1 MSVTLSQSSR
11 WFARPLALVVAV
23 LLTVV
28 AGTGFL
34 GFRYWQ
40 ERQAANLAHERS
52 RQVLETLDRLKTI
65 IADVEAQRRGYLL
78 TLDPSYLKAY
88 GVSDESVRRDAQA
101 LQALVAGDPLQSHR
115 AGHLALTVAAK
126 LREIDDIVKTAR
138 TSSGPAAL
146 AMIRSLDEIRS
157 QIDQMVDHERF
168 LLVDQERR
176 AEALEQRKAW
186 LIATAVVIVAVLA
199 GAALALARLEA
210 RRRRKATEENVQ
222 LQSDLLER
230 DKKIRRL
237 VDANIIGII
246 IWEIDGRILEANDAF
261 LRMMGYDRE
270 DLISGRMHRTD
281 LTPPEWRD
289 RDAHTVAEL
298 KRIGTV
304 QPFEK
309 EYFRKDGSRV
319 PVLIGGAMFEEG
331 TSQGVG
337 FVLDLTERKRAEE
350 ALRQSEERFRTLV
363 QFSFDVYW
371 ETDAQHRFT
380 HQEFAESL
388 ADAPASG
395 SEIGKTRWEVPYLEP
410 DEEAWRKH
418 RETLD
423 AHLPFRDFELARPA
437 PDGSKRYVSV
447 SGLPVFDE
455 TGRFVGYRGVGR
467 HITERKRA
475 EEALRAAQAELAHAN
490 RVTTMGQLTAS
501 IAHEVNQPI
510 AATVTN
516 AQAALRWLRAQ
527 PPDLDEVRASL
538 SRIVEDGKRAGN
550 VIGGIRAFIKKVP
563 PRKDRFDLNE
573 AILEMIALTRSEVLK
588 HGVLLRTELAPG
600 LPAVDGDRIQLQQVI
615 LNLILN
621 AIEAMGGI
629 DAGTRELLISTERE
643 AASGVLVTVR
653 DSGPGLDPTDMER
666 VFKAFYTT
674 KPKGMGMGLAI
685 CRSMV
690 EAHGGRMW
698 ASANEPRGRRLS
710 VYPAAGTRREHSS
723 PARPAQS
730 SRMTDERLPMLGQ
743 TVREVAAE
751 LTGALGGVMPA

>member
-11 WFARPLALVVAV
+11 WFVRPLALVVAM

-28 AGTGFL
+28 VATGFL

-40 ERQAANLAHERS
+40 ERQAENLAHERS

-101 LQALVAGDPLQSHR
+101 LQALVASDPLQNHR

-126 LREIDDIVKTAR
+126 LREIDDIVKTAQ

-146 AMIRSLDEIRS
+146 ALIRSLDEIRS

-176 AEALEQRKAW
+176 AAALEHRKAW

-199 GAALALARLEA
+199 VVALALARREA
-210 RRRRKATEENVQ
+210 IRRRKAIAENVA
-222 LQSDLLER
+222 LHGDLLAR

-237 VDANIIGII
+237 VDANIVGII
-246 IWEIDGRILEANDAF
+246 IWEVEGRILEANDEF
-261 LRMMGYDRE
+261 LRMVGYDRD
-270 DLISGRMHRTD
+270 DLTAGRLHRTT

-289 RDAHTVAEL
+289 RDARTVADL
-298 KRIGTV
+298 KRIGTA

-309 EYFRKDGSRV
+309 EYLRKDGSRV

-337 FVLDLTERKRAEE
+337 FVLDLTERKRAVE

-363 QFSFDVYW
+363 HFSFDVYW
-371 ETDAQHRFT
+371 ETDAQHRFI

-388 ADAPASG
+388 TDAPEPG
-395 SEIGKTRWEVPYLEP
+395 SELGKTRWEVPYLEP
-410 DEEAWRKH
+410 DAEAWRKH
-418 RETLD
+418 REMLD
-423 AHLPFRDFELARPA
+423 AHLPFRDFELARTA

-467 HITERKRA
+467 HITERRRA
-475 EEALRAAQAELAHAN
+475 EEALRAMQAELAHAN
-490 RVTTMGQLTAS
+490 RVTTMGELSAS

-516 AQAALRWLRAQ
+516 AQAALRWLRAE

-550 VIGGIRAFIKKVP
+550 VISGIRALINKVP

-573 AILEMIALTRSEVLK
+573 AILEMIALTRSEVFK
-588 HGVLLRTELAPG
+588 HGILLRTELAPG
-600 LPAVDGDRIQLQQVI
+600 LPGVDGDRTQLQQVI
-615 LNLILN
+615 LNLVLN
-621 AIEAMGGI
+621 AIEAMG
-629 DAGTRELLISTERE
+629 DLDEGTRELRISTETE
-643 AASGVLVTVR
+643 AAGSVLVTVR
-653 DSGPGLDPTDMER
+653 DSGPGLEPADVER
-666 VFKAFYTT
+666 VFTAFYTT

-698 ASANEPRGRRLS
+698 ASANESGGAVFQFTLPLERDESMPARQQPN
-710 VYPAAGTRREHSS
+710 PAA
-723 PARPAQS
+723 
-730 SRMTDERLPMLGQ
+730 
-743 TVREVAAE
+743 
-751 LTGALGGVMPA
+751 

>member
-1 MSVTLSQSSR
+1 MSVILSQSSR
-11 WFARPLALVVAV
+11 WFVRPLALVVAV

-28 AGTGFL
+28 VATGFL
-34 GFRYWQ
+34 GLRYWQ

-52 RQVLETLDRLKTI
+52 RQVLDTLDRLKTV

-101 LQALVAGDPLQSHR
+101 LQALVASDPLQNHR

-126 LREIDDIVKTAR
+126 LREVDDIVKTAQ

-176 AEALEQRKAW
+176 AAALEQRKAW
-186 LIATAVVIVAVLA
+186 LITAAVVIVAALA
-199 GAALALARLEA
+199 GMALALARLEA
-210 RRRRKATEENVQ
+210 IRRRKAIAENIA
-222 LQSDLLER
+222 LHGDLVAR

-237 VDANIIGII
+237 VDANIVGII
-246 IWEIDGRILEANDAF
+246 IWEVEGRILEANDEF
-261 LRMMGYDRE
+261 LRMVGYDRE
-270 DLISGRMHRTD
+270 DLAAGRLHRTT

-289 RDAHTVAEL
+289 RDARTVAEL
-298 KRIGTV
+298 KRIGTA

-309 EYFRKDGSRV
+309 EYLRKDGSRV

-331 TSQGVG
+331 ASQGVG
-337 FVLDLTERKRAEE
+337 FVLDLTERKRAVE

-371 ETDAQHRFT
+371 ETDAQHRFIQ
-380 HQEFAESL
+380 QEFAESL

-467 HITERKRA
+467 HITERRLA
-475 EEALRAAQAELAHAN
+475 EEALRAMQAELAHVN

-550 VIGGIRAFIKKVP
+550 VIGGILALVHKVP

-573 AILEMIALTRSEVLK
+573 AVLEMVVLTRSEVLK
-588 HGVLLRTELAPG
+588 HGISLQTELAPG
-600 LPAVDGDRIQLQQVI
+600 LPRVEGDRTQLQQVI
-615 LNLILN
+615 LNLIVN
-621 AIEAMGGI
+621 AIEAMGGF
-629 DAGTRELLISTERE
+629 DEGTRELRINTERS
-643 AASGVLVTVR
+643 AAGGVLVTVR
-653 DSGPGLDPTDMER
+653 DSGPGLDPADVEH
-666 VFKAFYTT
+666 VFTAFYTT

-698 ASANEPRGRRLS
+698 ASANEPRGAIFQFTLPLQRDES
-710 VYPAAGTRREHSS
+710 I
-723 PARPAQS
+723 PARQVRPS
-730 SRMTDERLPMLGQ
+730 SA
-743 TVREVAAE
+743 V
-751 LTGALGGVMPA
+751 

>member
-1 MSVTLSQSSR
+1 MLRVGIRKQSLTRASKTCEDLGPMSVLLSQSSR
-11 WFARPLALVVAV
+11 WFARPLALVIAV

-34 GFRYWQ
+34 GLRYWQ

-65 IADVEAQRRGYLL
+65 IADVEVQRRGYLL

-101 LQALVAGDPLQSHR
+101 LQALVAGDPLQNHR
-115 AGHLALTVAAK
+115 AGHLALTVTAK
-126 LREIDDIVKTAR
+126 LREIDDIVKTAQ

-176 AEALEQRKAW
+176 AAALERRKAW
-186 LIATAVVIVAVLA
+186 LIAAAVVIVAVLA
-199 GAALALARLEA
+199 VVALALARREA
-210 RRRRKATEENVQ
+210 IRRRKAIAENVA
-222 LQSDLLER
+222 LHGDLLAR
-230 DKKIRRL
+230 DSKIRRL
-237 VDANIIGII
+237 VDANIVGII
-246 IWEIDGRILEANDAF
+246 IWEVEGRILEANDEF
-261 LRMMGYDRE
+261 LRMVGYDRE
-270 DLISGRMHRTD
+270 DLTAGRLHRMT

-289 RDAHTVAEL
+289 RDARTVAEL
-298 KRIGTV
+298 RRIGTA

-309 EYFRKDGSRV
+309 EYVRKDGSRV

-337 FVLDLTERKRAEE
+337 FVLDLTERKQAVE

-388 ADAPASG
+388 ADAPALG
-395 SEIGKTRWEVPYLEP
+395 FEIGKTRWEVPYLEP
-410 DEEAWRKH
+410 DAEAWRKH

-423 AHLPFRDFELARPA
+423 AHLPFRDFELARPG

-467 HITERKRA
+467 HITERRRA
-475 EEALRAAQAELAHAN
+475 EEALRVMQAELAHAN
-490 RVTTMGQLTAS
+490 RVTAMGELSAS

-538 SRIVEDGKRAGN
+538 SRIVEDGNRAGN
-550 VIGGIRAFIKKVP
+550 VIGGIRALINKVP
-563 PRKDRFDLNE
+563 SRKDRFDLNE

-588 HGVLLRTELAPG
+588 HGILLRTELAPG
-600 LPAVDGDRIQLQQVI
+600 LPGVNGDRTQLQQVT

-629 DAGTRELLISTERE
+629 DDGGARAADQHRAGGCGRRRTCHGSRFRPGPE
-643 AASGVLVTVR
+643 ADGYGARVQGVLHHQAQGHGHGPR
-653 DSGPGLDPTDMER
+653 DLPFYGRGSRGTD
-666 VFKAFYTT
+666 VGK
-674 KPKGMGMGLAI
+674 
-685 CRSMV
+685 
-690 EAHGGRMW
+690 
-698 ASANEPRGRRLS
+698 
-710 VYPAAGTRREHSS
+710 RE
-723 PARPAQS
+723 
-730 SRMTDERLPMLGQ
+730 
-743 TVREVAAE
+743 
-751 LTGALGGVMPA
+751 

>member
-1 MSVTLSQSSR
+1 M
-11 WFARPLALVVAV
+11 
-23 LLTVV
+23 
-28 AGTGFL
+28 
-34 GFRYWQ
+34 
-40 ERQAANLAHERS
+40 
-52 RQVLETLDRLKTI
+52 LETLDRLKSI

-101 LQALVAGDPLQSHR
+101 LQALVAGDPLQNHR

-126 LREIDDIVKTAR
+126 LREIDDIVKTAQ

-146 AMIRSLDEIRS
+146 ALIRSLDEIRS

-168 LLVDQERR
+168 LLVDHERR
-176 AEALEQRKAW
+176 AGALEQRKAW

-199 GAALALARLEA
+199 VVALALARREA
-210 RRRRKATEENVQ
+210 LRRRKAIAENVA
-222 LQSDLLER
+222 LHGDLVAR

-237 VDANIIGII
+237 VDANIVGII
-246 IWEIDGRILEANDAF
+246 IWEVEGRILEANDEF
-261 LRMMGYDRE
+261 LRMVGYDRE
-270 DLISGRMHRTD
+270 DLTAGRLHRTT

-289 RDAHTVAEL
+289 RDARTVAEL
-298 KRIGTV
+298 KRIGAA

-309 EYFRKDGSRV
+309 EYLRKDGSRV

-337 FVLDLTERKRAEE
+337 FVLDLTERKRAVE

-371 ETDAQHRFT
+371 ETDAQHRFI

-388 ADAPASG
+388 ADAPELG

-410 DEEAWRKH
+410 DEEGWRKH

-423 AHLPFRDFELARPA
+423 AHLPFRDFELARHG

-467 HITERKRA
+467 HITERRRA
-475 EEALRAAQAELAHAN
+475 EEALRAMQAELAHAN
-490 RVTTMGQLTAS
+490 RVTTMGELSAS

-516 AQAALRWLRAQ
+516 AEAALRWLRAQ

-550 VIGGIRAFIKKVP
+550 VISGIRALINKVP

-573 AILEMIALTRSEVLK
+573 AILEMIALTRSEVLR
-588 HGVLLRTELAPG
+588 HGILLRTELAPG
-600 LPAVDGDRIQLQQVI
+600 LPGVDGDRTQLQQVT

-629 DAGTRELLISTERE
+629 DARARELRINTERE
-643 AASGVLVTVR
+643 AAGGVLVTVR

-698 ASANEPRGRRLS
+698 ASANEPGGAVFQFTLPLERDES
-710 VYPAAGTRREHSS
+710 VPARHVRPNPAA
-723 PARPAQS
+723 
-730 SRMTDERLPMLGQ
+730 
-743 TVREVAAE
+743 
-751 LTGALGGVMPA
+751 

>member
-101 LQALVAGDPLQSHR
+101 LQALVAGDPLQNHR

-126 LREIDDIVKTAR
+126 LREIDDIVKTAQ

-157 QIDQMVDHERF
+157 QIDQIVDHERF

-176 AEALEQRKAW
+176 AEALEHRKAW
-186 LIATAVVIVAVLA
+186 LITTAIVIVAVLA
-199 GAALALARLEA
+199 VVALALARLEA
-210 RRRRKATEENVQ
+210 IRRRKAIAENVA
-222 LQSDLLER
+222 LHGDLLAR

-237 VDANIIGII
+237 VDANIVGII
-246 IWEIDGRILEANDAF
+246 IWEVEGRILEANDEF
-261 LRMMGYDRE
+261 LRMVGYDRE
-270 DLISGRMHRTD
+270 DLTAGRLHRTT

-289 RDAHTVAEL
+289 RDARTVAEL
-298 KRIGTV
+298 KRIGTA

-309 EYFRKDGSRV
+309 EYLRKDGSRV

-337 FVLDLTERKRAEE
+337 FVLDLTERKRAVE

-363 QFSFDVYW
+363 HFSFDVYW
-371 ETDAQHRFT
+371 ETDVQHRFT

-388 ADAPASG
+388 TDAPEPG
-395 SEIGKTRWEVPYLEP
+395 SELGKTRWEVPYLEP
-410 DEEAWRKH
+410 DAEAWRKH
-418 RETLD
+418 REMLD

-467 HITERKRA
+467 HITERRRA
-475 EEALRAAQAELAHAN
+475 EEALRAMQAELAHAN
-490 RVTTMGQLTAS
+490 RVTTMGELSAS

-550 VIGGIRAFIKKVP
+550 VISGIRALINKVP

-573 AILEMIALTRSEVLK
+573 AILEMIVLTRSEVFK
-588 HGVLLRTELAPG
+588 HGISLRTELAPG
-600 LPAVDGDRIQLQQVI
+600 LPGVDGDRTQLQQVI
-615 LNLILN
+615 LNLVLN

-629 DAGTRELLISTERE
+629 DAGARELRISTERE
-643 AASGVLVTVR
+643 AAGGVLVTVR
-653 DSGPGLDPTDMER
+653 DSGPGLDPTDTER

-698 ASANEPRGRRLS
+698 ASANEPGGAVFQFTLPLERDESIPARQPN
-710 VYPAAGTRREHSS
+710 PAA
-723 PARPAQS
+723 
-730 SRMTDERLPMLGQ
+730 
-743 TVREVAAE
+743 
-751 LTGALGGVMPA
+751 

>member
-1 MSVTLSQSSR
+1 MLCVGIRKQSLTRASKTWAMSVILSQSSR

-40 ERQAANLAHERS
+40 ERQAANLAYERS

-101 LQALVAGDPLQSHR
+101 LQALVVGDPLQNHR
-115 AGHLALTVAAK
+115 AAHLALTVAAK
-126 LREIDDIVKTAR
+126 LHEIDDIVKTAR
-138 TSSGPAAL
+138 TGSGPAAL

-186 LIATAVVIVAVLA
+186 LIATAVAIVAVLA
-199 GAALALARLEA
+199 GVALALARLEA
-210 RRRRKATEENVQ
+210 TRRRKAIAENIA
-222 LQSDLLER
+222 LHGDLLAR

-237 VDANIIGII
+237 VDANIVGII
-246 IWEIDGRILEANDAF
+246 IWELDGRILEANDAF
-261 LRMMGYDRE
+261 LHMLGYDRE
-270 DLISGRMHRTD
+270 DLSSGRIHRTD
-281 LTPPEWRD
+281 LTPAEWRE
-289 RDAHTVAEL
+289 RDAHTVQEL
-298 KRIGTV
+298 KRVGTV

-319 PVLIGGAMFEEG
+319 PVLLGGVMFEQ
-331 TSQGVG
+331 SPNQGVS
-337 FVLDLTERKRAEE
+337 FVLDLSERKRAEE
-350 ALRQSEERFRTLV
+350 ALRRSEERFRTLV
-363 QFSFDVYW
+363 HFSFDVYW

-388 ADAPASG
+388 ADAPVSG

-410 DEEAWRKH
+410 DEEAWCKH

-423 AHLPFRDFELARPA
+423 AHLPFRDFELARRA

-467 HITERKRA
+467 HITERRRA
-475 EEALRAAQAELAHAN
+475 EEALRAMQAELAHAN
-490 RVTTMGQLTAS
+490 RVTTMGELSAS

-527 PPDLDEVRASL
+527 PPDLDAVRASL
-538 SRIVEDGKRAGN
+538 SHIVEDGNRAGN
-550 VIGGIRAFIKKVP
+550 VIGGIRAFINKVP
-563 PRKDRFDLNE
+563 PRRDRFDLNE

-588 HGVLLRTELAPG
+588 HGILLRTELAPG
-600 LPAVDGDRIQLQQVI
+600 LPAVDGDRTQLQQVT

-629 DAGTRELLISTERE
+629 DAGTRELRINTERE
-643 AASGVLVTVR
+643 AAGGVLVTVR
-653 DSGPGLDPTDMER
+653 DSGPGLDPADMER

-698 ASANEPRGRRLS
+698 ASANEPGGAVFQFTLPLERDESIPARYVRPN
-710 VYPAAGTRREHSS
+710 PAA
-723 PARPAQS
+723 
-730 SRMTDERLPMLGQ
+730 
-743 TVREVAAE
+743 
-751 LTGALGGVMPA
+751 

>member
-1 MSVTLSQSSR
+1 V
-11 WFARPLALVVAV
+11 VVA
-23 LLTVV
+23 
-28 AGTGFL
+28 TGFL
-34 GFRYWQ
+34 GFRYLQ
-40 ERQAANLAHERS
+40 ERRAANLAQERN
-52 RQVLETLDRLKTI
+52 RQVLETLDRLKTV

-78 TLDPSYLKAY
+78 TLDPQYLKAY

-126 LREIDDIVKTAR
+126 LREIDEIVKTVR
-138 TSSGPAAL
+138 TYSGPAAL

-168 LLVDQERR
+168 LRVDQERR

-186 LIATAVVIVAVLA
+186 LIATAIVIVAVLA
-199 GAALALARLEA
+199 GVALALARLEA

-222 LQSDLLER
+222 LQSDIEER

-237 VDANIIGII
+237 VDSNIIGII
-246 IWEIDGRILEANDAF
+246 IWEVEGRILEANDEF
-261 LRMMGYDRE
+261 LRMVGYDRE
-270 DLISGRMHRTD
+270 DLTAGRLHRTTM
-281 LTPPEWRD
+281 TPPEWQD
-289 RDAHTVAEL
+289 RDARTVAEL
-298 KRIGTV
+298 KRIGTA

-309 EYFRKDGSRV
+309 EYVRKDGSRV

-337 FVLDLTERKRAEE
+337 FVLDLTERKRAVE
-350 ALRQSEERFRTLV
+350 ALRHSEERFRTLV

-371 ETDAQHRFT
+371 ETDAQHRFI

-388 ADAPASG
+388 ADAPELG
-395 SEIGKTRWEVPYLEP
+395 SEIGKTRWDVPYLEP

-447 SGLPVFDE
+447 SGLPVFDD

-467 HITERKRA
+467 HITERRLAEDAMRA
-475 EEALRAAQAELAHAN
+475 MQAELAHVN
-490 RVTTMGQLTAS
+490 RVTTMGELSAS

-538 SRIVEDGKRAGN
+538 SRIAEDGKRAGN
-550 VIGGIRAFIKKVP
+550 VISGIRALINKVP

-573 AILEMIALTRSEVLK
+573 AVLEMVALTRSEVLN
-588 HGVLLRTELAPG
+588 HGILLQTELAPG
-600 LPAVDGDRIQLQQVI
+600 LPRVDGDRTQLQQVI

-629 DAGTRELLISTERE
+629 DEGTRELRINTERE
-643 AASGVLVTVR
+643 AAGGVLVTVR
-653 DSGPGLDPTDMER
+653 DSGPGLDLADTER
-666 VFKAFYTT
+666 VFTAFYTT

-698 ASANEPRGRRLS
+698 ASANEPRGAVFQFTLPLQRDES
-710 VYPAAGTRREHSS
+710 VPARQVRPNPAA
-723 PARPAQS
+723 
-730 SRMTDERLPMLGQ
+730 
-743 TVREVAAE
+743 
-751 LTGALGGVMPA
+751 

>member
-11 WFARPLALVVAV
+11 WFARPLALVIAV

-28 AGTGFL
+28 VATGFL
-34 GFRYWQ
+34 GLRYWQ

-52 RQVLETLDRLKTI
+52 RHVLETLDRLKTI

-101 LQALVAGDPLQSHR
+101 LQALVAGDPLQNHR
-115 AGHLALTVAAK
+115 AGHLAVTVAAK
-126 LREIDDIVKTAR
+126 LREIDDIVKTAQ

-186 LIATAVVIVAVLA
+186 LIATAIVIVAVLA
-199 GAALALARLEA
+199 GVALALARLEA
-210 RRRRKATEENVQ
+210 FRRRKAIAENVT
-222 LQSDLLER
+222 LQGDLLAR

-237 VDANIIGII
+237 VDANIVGII
-246 IWEIDGRILEANDAF
+246 IWEVEGRILEANDEF
-261 LRMMGYDRE
+261 LRMVGYDRE
-270 DLISGRMHRTD
+270 DLTAGRLHRTT

-289 RDAHTVAEL
+289 RDARTVAEL
-298 KRIGTV
+298 KRIGTA

-309 EYFRKDGSRV
+309 EYLRKDGSRV

-331 TSQGVG
+331 ASQGVG
-337 FVLDLTERKRAEE
+337 FVLDLTERKRAVE

-371 ETDAQHRFT
+371 ETDVQHRFI

-388 ADAPASG
+388 VDAPEVG
-395 SEIGKTRWEVPYLEP
+395 SEIGKTRWEVPYVEP

-423 AHLPFRDFELARPA
+423 ARLPFRDFELARPA
-437 PDGSKRYVSV
+437 PDGSKRHVSV

-467 HITERKRA
+467 HITERRRA
-475 EEALRAAQAELAHAN
+475 EEALHAMQAELAHAN
-490 RVTTMGQLTAS
+490 RVTTMGELSAS

-516 AQAALRWLRAQ
+516 AQAALRWLRAH

-538 SRIVEDGKRAGN
+538 SRIVEDGNRAGN
-550 VIGGIRAFIKKVP
+550 VIGGIRAFINKVP

-573 AILEMIALTRSEVLK
+573 AILEMIALTRSEMLK
-588 HGVLLRTELAPG
+588 HGISLQTELAPG
-600 LPAVDGDRIQLQQVI
+600 LPRVEGDRTQLQQVI
-615 LNLILN
+615 MNLVVN

-629 DAGTRELLISTERE
+629 DEGTREFRIGTER
-643 AASGVLVTVR
+643 AAAGGVLVTAR
-653 DSGPGLDPTDMER
+653 DSGPGLDPENVER
-666 VFKAFYTT
+666 VFTAFYTT

-698 ASANEPRGRRLS
+698 ASANEPRGAVFQFTLPLQRDES
-710 VYPAAGTRREHSS
+710 I
-723 PARPAQS
+723 PAQH
-730 SRMTDERLPMLGQ
+730 
-743 TVREVAAE
+743 VRPNSAA
-751 LTGALGGVMPA
+751 

>member
-1 MSVTLSQSSR
+1 MSVTLSQFSR
-11 WFARPLALVVAV
+11 WFARPLALVVAM

-28 AGTGFL
+28 AATGFL
-34 GFRYWQ
+34 GLRYLQ

-101 LQALVAGDPLQSHR
+101 LQALVVGDPLQNHR
-115 AGHLALTVAAK
+115 AGHLALIVAAK

-138 TSSGPAAL
+138 TGSGPAAL

-168 LLVDQERR
+168 LQVGQERR

-199 GAALALARLEA
+199 VVAFALARLEA
-210 RRRRKATEENVQ
+210 IRRRKAIAENVA
-222 LQSDLLER
+222 LQGDLLAR
-230 DKKIRRL
+230 DKMIRRL
-237 VDANIIGII
+237 VDANIVGII
-246 IWEIDGRILEANDAF
+246 IWELDGRILEANEAF
-261 LRMMGYDRE
+261 LHMLGYDRE
-270 DLISGRMHRTD
+270 DLTAGRLHRTT

-289 RDAHTVAEL
+289 RDARTVAEL
-298 KRIGTV
+298 GRIGTA

-309 EYFRKDGSRV
+309 EYVRKDGSRV

-388 ADAPASG
+388 ADAPALG
-395 SEIGKTRWEVPYLEP
+395 FEIGKTRWEVPYLEP
-410 DEEAWRKH
+410 DEDAWRKH

-467 HITERKRA
+467 HITERRRA
-475 EEALRAAQAELAHAN
+475 EEALRAMQAELAHAN
-490 RVTTMGQLTAS
+490 RVTTMGELSAS

-538 SRIVEDGKRAGN
+538 SRIVEDGNRAGN
-550 VIGGIRAFIKKVP
+550 VIGGIRAFINKVP

-573 AILEMIALTRSEVLK
+573 AILEMIALTRSEMLK
-588 HGVLLRTELAPG
+588 HGILLRTELAAG
-600 LPAVDGDRIQLQQVI
+600 LPAVAGDRTQLQQVT

-621 AIEAMGGI
+621 AVEAMGGI
-629 DAGTRELLISTERE
+629 DAGARELRINTERE
-643 AASGVLVTVR
+643 AAGGVLVTVR

-698 ASANEPRGRRLS
+698 ASANEPRGAVFQFTLPLEQDESIPAQHVRS
-710 VYPAAGTRREHSS
+710 NPAA
-723 PARPAQS
+723 
-730 SRMTDERLPMLGQ
+730 
-743 TVREVAAE
+743 
-751 LTGALGGVMPA
+751 

>member
-1 MSVTLSQSSR
+1 
-11 WFARPLALVVAV
+11 
-23 LLTVV
+23 
-28 AGTGFL
+28 
-34 GFRYWQ
+34 
-40 ERQAANLAHERS
+40 
-52 RQVLETLDRLKTI
+52 
-65 IADVEAQRRGYLL
+65 VEAQRRGYLL

-101 LQALVAGDPLQSHR
+101 LQALVAGDPLQNHR

-126 LREIDDIVKTAR
+126 LREIDDIVKTAQ

-176 AEALEQRKAW
+176 AEALERRKAW
-186 LIATAVVIVAVLA
+186 LIATAVIIVAVLA
-199 GAALALARLEA
+199 VVALALARLEA
-210 RRRRKATEENVQ
+210 IRRRKAIAENVA
-222 LQSDLLER
+222 LHSDLLTR

-237 VDANIIGII
+237 VDANIVGII
-246 IWEIDGRILEANDAF
+246 IWEVEGRILEANDEF
-261 LRMMGYDRE
+261 LRMVGYDRE
-270 DLISGRMHRTD
+270 DLTAGRLHRTTM
-281 LTPPEWRD
+281 TPPEWRD
-289 RDAHTVAEL
+289 RDARSVAEL
-298 KRIGTV
+298 KRIGTA

-309 EYFRKDGSRV
+309 EYLRKDGSRV

-331 TSQGVG
+331 TGQGVG
-337 FVLDLTERKRAEE
+337 FVLDLTERKRAVE

-371 ETDAQHRFT
+371 ETDAQHRFI
-380 HQEFAESL
+380 HQEFAASL
-388 ADAPASG
+388 ADAPESG
-395 SEIGKTRWEVPYLEP
+395 SEIGKRRWEVPYLEP

-423 AHLPFRDFELARPA
+423 AKLPFRDFELARPA

-447 SGLPVFDE
+447 SGMPVFDE
-455 TGRFVGYRGVGR
+455 TGRFAGYRGVGR
-467 HITERKRA
+467 HITERRQA
-475 EEALRAAQAELAHAN
+475 EEALRAMQAELAHVN
-490 RVTTMGQLTAS
+490 RVTTMGEMSAS

-550 VIGGIRAFIKKVP
+550 VISGIRTLVNKLP

-573 AILEMIALTRSEVLK
+573 AVLEMVALTRSEVLN
-588 HGVLLRTELAPG
+588 HGILLQTELAPG
-600 LPAVDGDRIQLQQVI
+600 LPRVDGDRTQLQQVI

-621 AIEAMGGI
+621 AVEAMGGI
-629 DAGTRELLISTERE
+629 DEGTRELSINTERE
-643 AASGVLVTVR
+643 AAGGVLVTVR
-653 DSGPGLDPTDMER
+653 DSGPGLDAADTES
-666 VFKAFYTT
+666 VFTAFYTT
-674 KPKGMGMGLAI
+674 KPEGMGMGLAI

-698 ASANEPRGRRLS
+698 ASANEPRGAVFQFTLPLERDASIPARQ
-710 VYPAAGTRREHSS
+710 VRPNPAA
-723 PARPAQS
+723 
-730 SRMTDERLPMLGQ
+730 
-743 TVREVAAE
+743 
-751 LTGALGGVMPA
+751 